1 MLVQKMPH
9 YVDSVL
15 TKEKAATSL
24 QGGGVEVALYTNQSN
39 SQSVVHS
46 HPYYEL
52 ILPMSGSSVRYS
64 VGGSVY
70 DLHLGE
76 LILFSG
82 EVFHSGKFNITADTS
97 ERLVV
102 QISPNIWK
110 KAMEQSGLTEQF
122 WGSEPVILD
131 ANAVLQ
137 WDLSSLLQRMAL
149 AAGLEAP
156 LRQAVEL
163 CEVTE
168 LLLLF
173 SHIIHRRH
181 TAPPPS
187 ATSLLVAKAVAYL
200 QANYTDPQLT
210 VAQLAR
216 YTYTSREHLSRV
228 FKEYT
233 LESVHGYLTN
243 LRMQHCRNAIA
254 AGFSV
259 LDACTASGFTN
270 YSSFLKSFRALYGIT
285 PSEYRAALRQNK
297 GAEMSS

>member
-285 PSEYRAALRQNK
+285 PSEYRAALRPNK
-297 GAEMSS
+297 SAEMSS

>member
-1 MLVQKMPH
+1 MLVQKVPH

-24 QGGGVEVALYTNQSN
+24 QGGDVEVAWYTNQSN

-52 ILPMSGSSVRYS
+52 ILPVSGSSVRYS

-76 LILFSG
+76 LILFPG

-102 QISPNIWK
+102 QISADIWE
-110 KAMEQSGLTEQF
+110 KALAQSGLTERF
-122 WGSEPVILD
+122 WSIEPVILD
-131 ANAVLQ
+131 ADAVLQ
-137 WDLSSLLQRMAL
+137 WDLRGLLQRMAL

-156 LRQAVEL
+156 LRQAVEQ

-297 GAEMSS
+297 GAETSG